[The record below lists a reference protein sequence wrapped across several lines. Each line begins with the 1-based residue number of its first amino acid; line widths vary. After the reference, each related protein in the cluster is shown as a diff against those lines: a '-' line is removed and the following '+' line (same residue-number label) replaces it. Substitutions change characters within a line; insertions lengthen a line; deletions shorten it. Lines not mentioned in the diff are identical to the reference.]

1 MRGLQEPRRNPRA
14 PARPLIFAASYVGRF
29 APSPSGPLHAGSLV
43 SALASWLDARANN
56 GRWLLRI
63 EDIDSERCQPEY
75 AEVIRRQLGALGLS
89 WDAELPQQSQRRN
102 HYRDVIQEWLGR
114 GMAYACAC
122 TRRDLSPFRRDGETC
137 YPGTCRE
144 RQLEPQGQ
152 AIRYRLPDEAEV
164 RFIDRRHGPQIQN
177 VTTQCGDVVLRRR
190 QGDYTYQ
197 FAVSVDDAEQGIT
210 HVVRGDDL
218 LSSTGRQILLMRQ
231 LGYPAPTYLHHPL
244 LIDAEGH
251 KLSKSTGADAI
262 DLAQPEV
269 TVAAALRQL
278 PLPLPDLV
286 SELPL
291 NQLLDQ
297 ALAAWTLL
305 IQPSSGKMEL

>member
-1 MRGLQEPRRNPRA
+1 M
-14 PARPLIFAASYVGRF
+14 GRF

-63 EDIDSERCQPEY
+63 EDIDSERCRPEY
-75 AEVIRRQLGALGLS
+75 AEVIRRQLGALGLT
-89 WDAELPQQSQRRN
+89 WDADLPPQSRRRD
-102 HYRDVIQEWLGR
+102 HYREVIQDWLGQ
-114 GMAYACAC
+114 GLAYACAC

-144 RQLEPQGQ
+144 RRLEPQGQ

-164 RFIDRRHGPQIQN
+164 RFIDRRHGPQTQN
-177 VTTQCGDVVLRRR
+177 VTAQCGDVVLRRR

-231 LGYPAPTYLHHPL
+231 LGHPPPTYLHHSL
-244 LIDAEGH
+244 LIDADGH
-251 KLSKSTGADAI
+251 KLSKSTGADAL
-262 DLAQPEV
+262 DLTQPGAAI
-269 TVAAALRQL
+269 AAALRQL
-278 PLPLPDLV
+278 PLTLPDLA
-286 SELPL
+286 SELPPQ
-291 NQLLDQ
+291 QLLDQ